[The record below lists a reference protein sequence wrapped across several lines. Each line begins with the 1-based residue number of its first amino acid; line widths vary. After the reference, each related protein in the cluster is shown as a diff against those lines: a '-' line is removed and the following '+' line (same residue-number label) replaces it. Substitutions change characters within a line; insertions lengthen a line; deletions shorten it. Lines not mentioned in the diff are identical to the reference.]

1 MGRSRY
7 KFYEEHYPYFI
18 TSTILEELPLL
29 SNPQIAQIV
38 LDQFVFMQQEK
49 MLFYTLM
56 SYAQSFSCSCSGK
69 GACQKTETDEI
80 LYST

>member
-49 MLFYTLM
+49 MLF
-56 SYAQSFSCSCSGK
+56 
-69 GACQKTETDEI
+69 
-80 LYST
+80 